1 MNGLRGFCGTNACWK
16 LVAAAAVDVAVAV
29 VANGFVEANGFGGE
43 FVGSAETLNG
53 LTDAEPRMLLLAG
66 AAAAVLAPA
75 EIFPI
80 PPNGLAGALALPA
93 LAQLP
98 LASILPIRSS
108 SARAAYLSTGCWG
121 RVCFTGADGTGA
133 VKKEGL
139 MAAAGWD

>member
-16 LVAAAAVDVAVAV
+16 LVAAAAVDVAV

-43 FVGSAETLNG
+43 FVGSAEILNG

-66 AAAAVLAPA
+66 AAATVLA
-75 EIFPI
+75 EIFPM

-93 LAQLP
+93 LAQVP